1 MSDRGLALPREL
13 PVRFPEPPDFSV
25 GAFHNRSA
33 HTQSIHEDRSGA
45 SGRARLIP
53 IIHRALSLVGRYR
66 YTRARAE
73 SLRAAIAAFAGR
85 TMRAFG
91 NRRGARTISIALV
104 AGLAAFE
111 AVLVCGA
118 GAIGIPGVLL
128 VRFADKGGDSQTM
141 PNVAAFAGGE
151 SFMAKVPVPAE
162 PEKPTPDEEPAKP
175 ASTPPDPA
183 AEPRL
188 AGLADIPLKPWVS
201 EKPKADE
208 ANPDAPKAFAANSGG
223 KEVLPW
229 DAVEPYRFSPDGAA
243 AADATASLPAPSAPE
258 TPRPPAIPIALPKPS
273 AVEGWVKAKATEIK
287 GEERGHSL
295 YHFEFWLDAPD
306 EVKRRLV
313 TVAYEF
319 NTPAVMPQSQVSSE
333 GKTGFRIFAGGLTCA
348 DKVTV
353 TLKFNDGQSQ
363 QVAVDGC
370 RLVS

>member
-1 MSDRGLALPREL
+1 
-13 PVRFPEPPDFSV
+13 
-25 GAFHNRSA
+25 
-33 HTQSIHEDRSGA
+33 
-45 SGRARLIP
+45 
-53 IIHRALSLVGRYR
+53 
-66 YTRARAE
+66 
-73 SLRAAIAAFAGR
+73 
-85 TMRAFG
+85 MRAFG
-91 NRRGARTISIALV
+91 NQRGARTISIALV

-111 AVLVCGA
+111 SVLVFGA

-151 SFMAKVPVPAE
+151 SFMAKAPVLAA
-162 PEKPTPDEEPAKP
+162 PEKPTPAEEPAKP

-183 AEPRL
+183 TEPRL
-188 AGLADIPLKPWVS
+188 DGLADIPLKPWVS
-201 EKPKADE
+201 EKPKEDE

-258 TPRPPAIPIALPKPS
+258 TPRPPAIPVALPKPS

-333 GKTGFRIFAGGLTCA
+333 EKTGFRIFAGGLTCA